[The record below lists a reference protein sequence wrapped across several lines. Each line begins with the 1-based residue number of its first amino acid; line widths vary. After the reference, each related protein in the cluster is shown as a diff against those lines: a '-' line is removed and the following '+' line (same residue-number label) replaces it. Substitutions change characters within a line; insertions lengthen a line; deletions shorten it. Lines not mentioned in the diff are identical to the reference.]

1 MRGLRARRLPD
12 PGKSSRSASKCS
24 PGRGLGDRE
33 VGAARL
39 SPPPL
44 SVRLAPSR
52 SPSPVAARTAVRRGP
67 ATTAAL
73 GATAGRA
80 ALATAL
86 GVGRAVTEALV
97 RRDSMVFGGGVL

>member
-1 MRGLRARRLPD
+1 M
-12 PGKSSRSASKCS
+12 
-24 PGRGLGDRE
+24 
-33 VGAARL
+33 
-39 SPPPL
+39 
-44 SVRLAPSR
+44 
-52 SPSPVAARTAVRRGP
+52 RRGP